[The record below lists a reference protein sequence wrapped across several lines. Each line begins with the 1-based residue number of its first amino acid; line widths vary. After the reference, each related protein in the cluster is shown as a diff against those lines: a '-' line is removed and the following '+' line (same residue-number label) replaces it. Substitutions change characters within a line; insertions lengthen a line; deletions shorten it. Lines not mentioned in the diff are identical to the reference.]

1 MCIKFDKKP
10 LTEMVSRANHM
21 LGTNISYTTFVGVK
35 SAFTSGYELMFGEI
49 QEAFKKYPKIS
60 KAEVLRLF
68 KRETLAHPETLI
80 SGQSIFRTHLITI
93 VEALEKW
100 TGLEMCNDNNH
111 YGPLA
116 DYDDKGITVED
127 IAIYFATG
135 EGRVAEIKKTIE
147 TKAENS

>member
-35 SAFTSGYELMFGEI
+35 SAFTSGYELMFEELKG
-49 QEAFKKYPKIS
+49 AFKKYPAIS
-60 KAEVLRLF
+60 KEEVIRLF

-127 IAIYFATG
+127 IAIYFATS